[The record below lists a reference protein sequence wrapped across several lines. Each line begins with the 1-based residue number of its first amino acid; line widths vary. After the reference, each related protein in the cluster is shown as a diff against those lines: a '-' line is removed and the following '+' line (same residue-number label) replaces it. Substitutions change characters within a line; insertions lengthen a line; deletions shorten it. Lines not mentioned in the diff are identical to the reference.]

1 MRAVSRAIVA
11 GCMFLVA
18 CGGNGG
24 NGKNDVPVTPDI
36 APETV
41 GGEVAGEVV
50 ADLAPEEVGPQVPD
64 APFGWGF
71 AARGWKEMRGIVHL
85 HSAYSHDGCGPDGYE
100 DFGGPDPACLD
111 ELRAAPCATDV
122 DFMMMTDHPGEV
134 KHHTFEEGLQ
144 YRADEGD
151 ELVLDGQGRPFANRM
166 TCPEGSMVEKAYFF
180 FGTEGSKN
188 MPIGMSG
195 PVPMQ
200 VFDTNYGQD
209 EPLENAQAAVAIVH
223 ELEGYAFA
231 CHTEESTIS
240 VERMIELPLDGM
252 EIYNLHAGLMGAFND
267 LDTILSIDRFMTE
280 GGPDPDLAVML
291 FLQPVEKDVLK
302 FDQVTPYSPISIIAA
317 TDIHR
322 NVEIPA
328 LCPDGPDTGLCWKFA
343 EEYPEFAN
351 FATIGGP
358 LPLSDGD
365 RVDSY
370 ARSFRWFSNRA
381 LVKEDDPD
389 LLRQAVGTGRGYAV
403 FDVFGYPGEFDFYVA
418 ADGAAVE
425 LGEEITAPATA
436 VAYIRTPIIEAPPW
450 RAGQEVDYSKC
461 QVSTRLVRASEE
473 GSEVLIEVTGQ
484 GVYMDMELPDP
495 GAYRVEVR
503 VRPFHYEPLL
513 PGVEKLAQN
522 EFPYIYTNAIF
533 IR

>member
-1 MRAVSRAIVA
+1 MICVVVA
-11 GCMFLVA
+11 G
-18 CGGNGG
+18 CGGNG
-24 NGKNDVPVTPDI
+24 NGDGDGGKTADTKVTVDVAQEVVAPDI
-36 APETV
+36 A
-41 GGEVAGEVV
+41 
-50 ADLAPEEVGPQVPD
+50 ADKAAELAPEEVAPEVPES
-64 APFGWGF
+64 PFGWGF
-71 AARGWKEMRGIVHL
+71 AARGWQEMRGIVHL

-100 DFGGPDPACLD
+100 DNGGPDPSCLD
-111 ELRAAPCATDV
+111 ELRAAPCATDI

-144 YRADEGD
+144 YRPDQGD
-151 ELVLDGQGRPFANRM
+151 VLVLDGQDRPFANRM
-166 TCPEGSMVEKAYFF
+166 TCPEGSLVDKAYFF

-195 PVPMQ
+195 PVPME
-200 VFDTNYGQD
+200 VFDTNYGQA

-231 CHTEESTIS
+231 CHTEESSIS

-267 LDTILSIDRFMTE
+267 LDTILTIDRFMTE

-291 FLQPVEKDVLK
+291 FLQPVEKDVEK
-302 FDQVTPYSPISIIAA
+302 FDLASPYTPISIIAA

-328 LCPDGPDTGLCWKFA
+328 LCPDGPDTGLCWKFS
-343 EEYPEFAN
+343 EEYPQFAN
-351 FATIGGP
+351 FATVGGP

-389 LLRQAVGTGRGYAV
+389 LLRQAVGTGRSYTV
-403 FDVFGYPGEFDFYVA
+403 FDVFGYPAEFDFYVA

-425 LGEEITAPATA
+425 LGEEITTPASA
-436 VAYIRTPIIEAPPW
+436 HAYIRTPVIEAPPW
-450 RAGQEVDYSKC
+450 RDDQEVDYSQC

-484 GVYMDMELPDP
+484 GVYMDMELPKP

-513 PGVEKLAQN
+513 PGVETVAQS